1 MKKSIL
7 ILQNKILH
15 FRKGFYNELSKSY
28 NITVIHSGNKSVLD
42 TDSYN
47 EIIVKQYNIF
57 GFILQSKIL
66 KEVLNSKYYKII
78 VMADLHF
85 INNILTYFIV
95 SNKRFIWWGP
105 WLTNKIIIDHLK
117 LFFSRKST
125 TIFYSQDELNRFKS
139 KEIDGKRLFL
149 ANNTFDVGTRY
160 KCYKHVIKDSILF
173 VGSFNKR
180 KQLDVLIMAFH
191 NSLNRIPNHINLV
204 LIGDGQELIVIK
216 NLVSNLKIEH
226 RVLFKGALNDNKEL
240 IKFYK
245 RSIVSV
251 SFGQAGLS
259 VLQAMGFGVPFVTKR
274 NAISGGEKTNIK
286 HGINGYFAEDKL
298 ESLEN
303 ILQMICNDQIKAREL
318 GKNAYE
324 YYSEKCT
331 VGNMANGFI
340 KAIESNYK

>member
-1 MKKSIL
+1 MKSVL

-15 FRKGFYNELSKSY
+15 YRKGLYNELSKNY

-42 TDSYN
+42 TDTYN

-57 GFILQSKIL
+57 GFIIQNKIL
-66 KEVLNSKYYKII
+66 KEVLKSEYYKII

-85 INNILTYFIV
+85 INNILAYFIV

-139 KEIDGKRLFL
+139 KEIDGKKLFL
-149 ANNTFDVGTRY
+149 ANNTFDVGKRY

-204 LIGDGQELIVIK
+204 LIGDGQELNLIK
-216 NLVSNLKIEH
+216 NLVNNLKITH

-251 SFGQAGLS
+251 SYGQAGLS
-259 VLQAMGFGVPFVTKR
+259 VLQSMGFGVPFITKI
-274 NAISGGEKTNIK
+274 NAISGGEKTNIIQ
-286 HGINGYFAEDKL
+286 GYNGYLCEDNIGSL
-298 ESLEN
+298 VDLLQTLSNDESLSR
-303 ILQMICNDQIKAREL
+303 QL
-318 GKNAYE
+318 GENAYM
-324 YYSEKCT
+324 YYTEKCT
-331 VGNMANGFI
+331 IKNMANGFI
-340 KAIESNYK
+340 NAIESN